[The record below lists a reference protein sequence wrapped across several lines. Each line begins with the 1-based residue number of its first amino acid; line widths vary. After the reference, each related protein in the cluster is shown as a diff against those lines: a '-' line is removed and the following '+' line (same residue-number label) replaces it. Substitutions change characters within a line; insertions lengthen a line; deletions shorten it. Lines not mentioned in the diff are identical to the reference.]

1 MSFLEPDEESLL
13 KLSNPE
19 LDRKIGG
26 LPLPSLTLIEGAND
40 TGKSIIA
47 QQITYGALVS
57 NRKVLYI
64 TAEDTAKG
72 LITNMERLNWSIVD
86 KYLVGRFKITSLNT
100 MNMSWSPDVSK
111 YYLIALTNYVRQR
124 ASDFDIIIL
133 DSLTHLITHA
143 SENDIL
149 DFFSSCRYIV
159 DQVGQTFVINV
170 HPYALGQ
177 ELMIRIR
184 SFCDGHIILENKTF
198 RDRIALT
205 MNVAKLK
212 GASKNINEVISFEVS
227 PAYGI
232 KILPFSSTRG

>member
-1 MSFLEPDEESLL
+1 MSFLESDNESLL

-40 TGKSIIA
+40 SGKTIIA

-64 TAEDTAKG
+64 TEDTAKG

-86 KYLVGRFKITSLNT
+86 KYLVGRFKITSLNIL
-100 MNMSWSPDVSK
+100 NMFWNPDVSK
-111 YYLIALTNYVRQR
+111 YYLIALTNYVRQKT
-124 ASDFDIIIL
+124 SDFDIIIL

-143 SENDIL
+143 SEKDIL

-159 DQVGQTFVINV
+159 DQVGRTFVINV
-170 HPYALGQ
+170 HPYALSQ
-177 ELMIRIR
+177 ELMIRVR
-184 SFCDGHIILENKTF
+184 SLCDGHIILENKTF
-198 RDRIALT
+198 RDRIVLT

-212 GASKNINEVISFEVS
+212 GASKNISEVIGFEVS

-232 KILPFSSTRG
+232 KVLQF

>member
-1 MSFLEPDEESLL
+1 MSFVESDDESLL

-26 LPLPSLTLIEGAND
+26 FPLPSLTLLEGAND
-40 TGKSIIA
+40 SGKTIIA

-72 LITNMERLNWSIVD
+72 LITNMERLNWSIID
-86 KYLVGRFKITSLNT
+86 KYLVGRLKITSLNT
-100 MNMSWSPDVSK
+100 LNMSWSPDVSK
-111 YYLIALTNYVRQR
+111 YYLIVLTNYFRQK
-124 ASDFDIIIL
+124 AADFDIIIL

-143 SENDIL
+143 SEKDIL

-170 HPYALGQ
+170 HPYALSQ
-177 ELMIRIR
+177 ELMLRVR
-184 SFCDGHIILENKTF
+184 SFCDGHIILENRTF
-198 RDRIALT
+198 RDRVAFTL
-205 MNVAKLK
+205 NVAKLN
-212 GASKNINEVISFEVS
+212 GASKNIDEVIRFEVS

-232 KILPFSSTRG
+232 KVLPF